1 MSQWLQQFT
10 SQEESAL
17 FNPAFLSVVIRK
29 SAEFYES
36 EAKEKMPLS
45 LAFLTVPAAMSKQI
59 RDTFPIIKTTSLL
72 VWIETHERERL
83 VLQRNAPALAPAVRK
98 ALILG
103 ARAGLFT
110 LERAKVGAT
119 PARRI
124 RNLQSLSQG
133 SPEVK
138 DILKVAER
146 LGKSFARSG
155 DAASIFSIWGVTAG

>member
-17 FNPAFLSVVIRK
+17 FNPAFLAVVLRT
-29 SAEFYES
+29 SAEFYET
-36 EAKEKMPLS
+36 EAREKMPLS
-45 LAFLTVPAAMSKQI
+45 LAFLAAPATMSKQI
-59 RDTFPIIKTTSLL
+59 RDTFPTIKTTSLL

-83 VLQRNAPALAPAVRK
+83 ILQRNAPALAPAVRR
-98 ALILG
+98 AVIFG
-103 ARAGLFT
+103 VQARLLT
-110 LERAKVGAT
+110 LEHARIGAIPT
-119 PARRI
+119 RKI
-124 RNLQSLSQG
+124 KNLRSLSQG

-155 DAASIFSIWGVTAG
+155 DAASIFSIWGVAAG